1 MVAYLRRI
9 NLCIIVHLTC
19 TLFAV
24 AQTHP
29 ADTTKLHYPVRKTIP
44 ATLDDL
50 RPGPV
55 DFKNP
60 RNLKTVVEYDAANN
74 MYRVHI
80 RLGKSD
86 LAVPLL
92 LTPEEYAAWKMKRSM
107 HAWFREKN
115 AKETTQGKHEF
126 DFMDERFNPK
136 PLDKIFGPGGV
147 KIRMQGTVDLKTGMR
162 YSNVQNPTLP
172 ENMRKT
178 WQFDFDPKINAN
190 VGGSVGEKVNL
201 DMNYNTD
208 ATFDFDSKKLKL
220 SYEGHEDDIIQ
231 LLEAGNVSMTTNNSL
246 IRGASALFGI
256 RADLQFGKLK
266 LQTVVSQQE
275 SEARTVTSKGGVQT
289 TPFEFSADR
298 YDENRHFFLAHYF
311 RDTYDKNMSQLP
323 TILSGVK
330 INRIEVWVTNKRGNY
345 ENPRNLVAFTDMA
358 ENKHISR
365 PDLWQPSGSIEPR
378 NDANSLYSL
387 VTTAY
392 TGLRN
397 VSEVNGIMNS
407 IGAAGGTDYE
417 KIESARLLASTDY
430 MLNESL
436 GYISLKQALQPD
448 EVLAVAFEYTL
459 AGRRYQVGEFS
470 SDIKESASSLYVK
483 LLKSTSNSPRT
494 GCWPLMMKNVYAL
507 NANQVQQEKFRLD
520 ITYLSDT
527 AGVYLKYIPDGKINR
542 VPLLKVM
549 NLDRLDS
556 RNQPGADGFFDFVPG
571 YTITVQNGRV
581 IFPVVEPFGSH
592 LRKMIAND
600 AVADKY
606 VFQELYD
613 STLTVARQTAEKN
626 KFRLQGEFK
635 ASSGT
640 EIRLG
645 AMNVPPGSV
654 VVMAGGVTLTEFT
667 DYTVDY
673 VMGVVTIINQSII
686 DAGTPISVNL
696 ESLTLYNMMRKTMLG
711 MNFTY
716 DFSRDF
722 QFGGTIMHLREKP
735 YTTKVA
741 MGSEPISNTLWGV
754 NLSWKKQSQW
764 LTNMIDKL
772 PFVTATQPS
781 TINFMGEF
789 AHLIP
794 GHNKN
799 IQGDASYIDDFE
811 STQSG
816 IDLKQPAAWMLA
828 STPWS
833 GEKGMFPEASKTND
847 IEYGKNRALLSWYYI
862 DRLFTRRNSSLT
874 PSHIKNDEEQLSNH
888 YVREVYEQEIFPNK
902 EALYQ
907 QSPVLPVLN
916 MAYYPKE
923 RGPYNLDTEM
933 LPDGKL
939 RSPAKRWGGMMRKLD
954 TSDFEAANIEYIE
967 FWLLD
972 PFIYENKETTRQGG
986 DLYINLGE
994 VSEDIL
1000 KDGRKFFENGLPVD
1014 GNLSRVDETVWGRVP
1029 RDRSVVYAFDNTG
1042 GARKRQD
1049 VGLNGLSTADEQT
1062 FPTYADYLNKVRA
1075 IVDSQ
1080 TYQKFLDDPAGDNY
1094 HYYRGTDYD
1103 LEQRSI
1109 LDRYK
1114 YYNNTEGNSTAADD
1128 SPEKYDISAKTVP
1141 DVEDINQDNTLNENE
1156 KYFQYKINLR
1166 PGSLQVGTNYI
1177 TDKRT
1182 ANVNLRNGD
1191 TEEVTWYQ
1199 FKVPVQSGTS
1209 VGGISDFKSIRFMR
1223 VFLTDFEQDVVL
1235 RFGTFQLVRGEWRTY
1250 TEPLDNSHNPAPS
1263 VTGTLEVSKVNIEE
1277 NGSRTPVNYVLP
1289 PGVSRVIDPGQPQLR
1304 QQNEQSLSL
1313 KVQDLAAGD
1322 ARAVYKN
1329 TGMDMRRYKRL
1340 QMFVHAEKLL
1350 SDDTQLEHNELSVF
1364 IRLGSDYRSNYYE
1377 YEIPLSLTEPGNYS
1391 GLSTIGALA
1400 VWPESNMLDIPL
1412 SLFTN
1417 LKLERNKKKS
1427 DPDSGV
1433 TYGKLY
1439 SGYDPE
1445 KSANKVS
1452 IIGNPS
1458 LAEVRTIMIGIRNN
1472 ARSKKSGEVW
1482 VNELRLTEFDEDGG
1496 WAARGNLNVQLSDI
1510 GNVNVG
1516 GHVETAGFGGL
1527 EQSVSERRLDDYY
1540 QYSFT
1545 TNFELGRFLP
1555 AKAKISVPVYF
1566 SYSKEKVS
1574 PKYNPLDKDIL
1585 LKDALDILETRQ
1597 EKDSLRSIAEEIVT
1611 YKNFSLS
1618 NMRVGI
1624 ASKKPMPYDPANFS
1638 FSYAYTRKFN
1648 SGNTTKYEDE
1658 KDWRGSMNY
1667 SYTPVFKPWEPFKK
1681 MKNKS
1686 PWLRFIKDFNLNW
1699 LPQNIAFNTDISR
1712 HYYELQLRDVEN
1724 VDSGVEIPLSFAKQ
1738 FLWNRDF
1745 AIRWNFS
1752 KGLRMD
1758 FTSATHAEIEEPY
1771 GAVNKELYPDEYSEW
1786 KDEVKRSLLSLG
1798 RPLDYKQTFNLS
1810 YQLPLDKFP
1819 VTDWM
1824 TTDVRFASSYN
1835 WDRGIALLEGPSA
1848 GNTISNQRMYDIN
1861 GRVNMELLY
1870 NKVSYLKDINRR
1882 GWKPEKDNFWGKV
1895 GHYAL
1900 RMAMMTRNFSIAYR
1914 NTFAMSI
1921 PGFLPD
1927 VGDMFG
1933 QKKNNGFLAPGLD
1946 FAFGLAGFSYVE
1958 KAQERGWLI
1967 GNDSITSPART
1978 NSMEDIQFRMTL
1990 EPLPDLKVDLN
2001 ASRTR
2006 NNTRDVQY
2014 MYDDMPETR
2023 GGNFTMTVITIGSA
2037 FEGSDASSG
2046 YRSKSFERFVDNLDI
2061 IQKRV
2066 EAQYNGAIYPEGT
2079 KLAGQTFDTANG
2091 TVNKNSPDVMIP
2103 AFFAA
2108 YTGRDAGKTSL
2119 NLFPNL
2125 LSLMPNWRINYSG
2138 LVKLPFLQKHFQAF
2152 NLNHAYRSTYSIGSY
2167 NTYQSFLGYMGD
2179 LGFIE
2184 DVQSGM
2190 PIPSGRY
2197 DIGTVSI
2204 NEQFNPLFGI
2214 DMTLH
2219 NGVTFKAEYKTTRVL
2234 NLSMA
2239 ANQVIESRSKDLVFG
2254 AGYKVLNWNPFKGR
2268 NRKNSKNVVSND
2280 LILRTD
2286 VSFRNQSALSRD
2298 VQLLTT
2304 QPTTG
2309 NRALKISCTADYVL
2323 SKMLT
2328 LRLYYDRQQNTPL
2341 VSNSYPVIT
2350 SDFGVSMRFTLT
2362 H

>member
-1 MVAYLRRI
+1 LW
-9 NLCIIVHLTC
+9 
-19 TLFAV
+19 
-24 AQTHP
+24 Q
-29 ADTTKLHYPVRKTIP
+29 K
-44 ATLDDL
+44 
-50 RPGPV
+50 PV
-55 DFKNP
+55 DLKNP
-60 RNLKTVVEYDAANN
+60 RNLKTEVEYDAANN
-74 MYRVHI
+74 VYKVYT
-80 RLGKSD
+80 RLGGKTLD
-86 LAVPLL
+86 IPLIM
-92 LTPEEYAAWKMKRSM
+92 TADEYSAWKMKRSM
-107 HAWFREKN
+107 QAWFREKN
-115 AKETTQGKHEF
+115 TRESTNEKYEF

-136 PLDKIFGPGGV
+136 PLDRIFGPGGV
-147 KIRMQGTVDLKTGMR
+147 KIRLQGTVEMKTGLR

-172 ENMRKT
+172 ENMRKS

-208 ATFDFDSKKLKL
+208 ATFDFGSQKLKL

-231 LLEAGNVSMTTNNSL
+231 LLEAGNVSMTTGNSL

-323 TILSGVK
+323 TVLSGVK
-330 INRIEVWVTNKRGNY
+330 INRIEVWVTNKRGDY
-345 ENPRNLVAFTDMA
+345 ENPRNLVAFTDLA

-365 PDLWQPSGSIEPR
+365 PDLWQSSGGIEPR
-378 NDANSLYSL
+378 NDATSLYSQA
-387 VTTAY
+387 TTAY
-392 TGLRN
+392 SGLRN
-397 VSEVNGIMNS
+397 ISEVSGIMNG
-407 IGAAGGTDYE
+407 IGAAGGADYE
-417 KIESARLLASTDY
+417 KVESARLLVSTDY
-430 MLNESL
+430 TLNETL

-448 EVLAVAFEYTL
+448 EVLAVAFEYTI

-470 SDIKESASSLYVK
+470 SDIKETASSLYVK

-542 VPLLKVM
+542 TPLLRVM

-556 RNQPGADGFFDFVPG
+556 RNQPGADGFFDFVEG

-592 LRKMIAND
+592 LRRMIGND

-635 ASSGT
+635 ASSGA

-654 VVMAGGVTLTEFT
+654 VVTAGGVTLTEFT

-696 ESLTLYNMMRKTMLG
+696 ESLTMYNMMRKTMLG

-716 DFSRDF
+716 DYSKDF

-735 YTTKVA
+735 FNNKVA
-741 MGSEPISNTLWGV
+741 MGSEPIANTLWGV
-754 NLSWKKQSQW
+754 NMAWKKQSQW

-789 AHLIP
+789 AQLIP

-816 IDLKQPAAWMLA
+816 IDLKQPLAWMHA

-833 GEKGMFPEASKTND
+833 GEKGMFPEAGKTND

-874 PSHIKNDEEQLSNH
+874 PSHIKTDLEQLSDH

-907 QSPVLPVLN
+907 ESHALAVLN
-916 MAYYPKE
+916 LAYYPHE
-923 RGPYNLDTEM
+923 RGPYNLDTDIQT
-933 LPDGKL
+933 DGRLKN
-939 RSPAKRWGGMMRKLD
+939 PAKRWGGMMRKLD
-954 TSDFEAANIEYIE
+954 TSDFESANIEYIE

-972 PFIYENKETTRQGG
+972 PFIKENEETTRQGG

-1000 KDGRKFFENGLPVD
+1000 KDGKKFFENGLPVD
-1014 GNLSRVDETVWGRVP
+1014 GNPNRIEETVWGRVP
-1029 RDRSVVYAFDNTG
+1029 RDRSIVYAFDNTS
-1042 GARKRQD
+1042 GARRVQD
-1049 VGLNGLSTADEQT
+1049 VGLNGLSTADEQN
-1062 FPTYADYLNKVRA
+1062 FSTYSDYLNKVRA
-1075 IVDSQ
+1075 IVDPQ

-1094 HYYRGTDYD
+1094 HYFRGTDYD
-1103 LEQRSI
+1103 QEERSI

-1114 YYNNTEGNSTAADD
+1114 YYNNTEGNSTAAED
-1128 SPEKYDISAKTVP
+1128 SPERYDISAKTVP

-1156 KYFQYKINLR
+1156 KYFQYKISLR
-1166 PGSLQVGTNYI
+1166 PENLQVGSNYI
-1177 TDKRT
+1177 TDKRKAT
-1182 ANVNLRNGD
+1182 VNLRNGD

-1199 FKVPVQSGTS
+1199 FKVPVRSGVS
-1209 VGGISDFKSIRFMR
+1209 VGGINDFKSIRFMR
-1223 VFLTDFEQDVVL
+1223 MFLTGFEQQVVL
-1235 RFGTFQLVRGEWRTY
+1235 RFATFQLIRGEWRTY
-1250 TEPLDNSHNPAPS
+1250 TEPLDNTQNPSPS

-1313 KVQDLAAGD
+1313 KVEDLAAGD

-1350 SDDTQLEHNELSVF
+1350 TDNTELENNDMAVF

-1377 YEIPLSLTEPGNYS
+1377 YEIPLSLTEHGNYS
-1391 GLSTIGALA
+1391 SLSEAGALA
-1400 VWPESNMLDIPL
+1400 VWPESNMLNIPL

-1417 LKLERNKKKS
+1417 LKLERNQEKS
-1427 DPDSGV
+1427 DPESGV
-1433 TYGKLY
+1433 TFTRLY
-1439 SGYDPE
+1439 SNYDPE
-1445 KSANKVS
+1445 KPANKVS

-1458 LAEVRTIMIGIRNN
+1458 LAEVKTIMIGVRNN
-1472 ARSKKSGEVW
+1472 ARTRKSAEVW

-1496 WAARGNLNVQLSDI
+1496 WAARGNVNVQLSDI
-1510 GNVNVG
+1510 GNINVG

-1527 EQSVSERRLDDYY
+1527 EQGVNERRLDDYY

-1545 TNFELGRFLP
+1545 TSFELGRFLP
-1555 AKAKISVPVYF
+1555 AKAKISVSVYF
-1566 SYSKEKVS
+1566 SYSKEKTS

-1585 LKDALDILETRQ
+1585 LKDALKMLGTER
-1597 EKDSLRSIAEEIVT
+1597 EKDSLRNIAEEIVT

-1638 FSYAYTRKFN
+1638 FSYSYTRRFN
-1648 SGNTTKYEDE
+1648 SGNTTRYEDE
-1658 KDWRGSMNY
+1658 KDWQGSMTYDY
-1667 SYTPVFKPWEPFKK
+1667 SPSVKPWEPFKK
-1681 MKNKS
+1681 MENKS
-1686 PWLRFIKDFNLNW
+1686 SWLKFVRDFNLNW
-1699 LPQNIAFNTDISR
+1699 LPQNINFHTDLSR
-1712 HYYELQLRDVEN
+1712 HYYELQLRDVEPGEGTT
-1724 VDSGVEIPLSFAKQ
+1724 DIPLSVAKD
-1738 FLWNRDF
+1738 FLWNRNF
-1745 AIRWNFS
+1745 GIRWNFS
-1752 KGLRMD
+1752 RGLRMD
-1758 FTSATHAEIEEPY
+1758 FTSATRAEVEEPY
-1771 GAVNKELYPDEYSEW
+1771 GPVNKDLYPDQYTAW
-1786 KDEVKRSLLSLG
+1786 KDSVQRSLLSLG
-1798 RPLDYKQTFNLS
+1798 RPLDYQQTFNLS

-1819 VTDWM
+1819 ATDWM
-1824 TTDVRFASSYN
+1824 QADTRFASSYN

-1848 GNTISNQRMYDIN
+1848 GNTISNQRSVD
-1861 GRVNMELLY
+1861 VNLRANLALLY
-1870 NKVSYLKDINRR
+1870 NKVPFLRKPPRGLK
-1882 GWKPEKDNFWGKV
+1882 PLLM
-1895 GHYAL
+1895 L
-1900 RMAMMTRNFSIAYR
+1900 RSITIGYR

-1921 PGFLPD
+1921 PGFMPD

-1946 FAFGLAGFSYVE
+1946 FAFGLTGFSYIE
-1958 KAQERGWLI
+1958 KAQERGWLNT
-1967 GNDSITSPART
+1967 NDSITSPART
-1978 NSMEDIQFRMTL
+1978 NAMEDIQVRFAL
-1990 EPLPDLKVDLN
+1990 EPFPDLKIDLH

-2014 MYDDMPETR
+2014 MFNGAPETR
-2023 GGNFTMTVITIGSA
+2023 GGNFMMTVITLGSA
-2037 FEGSDASSG
+2037 FEGTNASSG
-2046 YRSKSFERFVDNLDI
+2046 YHSRAFEQFVDNLDI

-2066 EAQYNGAIYPEGT
+2066 EAQYHGSVYPEGT
-2079 KLAGQTFDTANG
+2079 RLAGQSFNPANG
-2091 TVNKNSPDVMIP
+2091 TVSRYSPDVMAP
-2103 AFFAA
+2103 AFLAA
-2108 YTGRDAGKTSL
+2108 YTGRSASKTSL
-2119 NLFPNL
+2119 KLFPGL
-2125 LSLMPNWRINYSG
+2125 LSMMPNWRITYSG
-2138 LVKLPFLQKHFQAF
+2138 LVRLPFLKDHFRTV
-2152 NLNHAYRSTYSIGSY
+2152 NLNHAYRSTYAIGSY
-2167 NTYQSFLGYMGD
+2167 NTYQSFLSYMGD
-2179 LGFIE
+2179 LGFVE
-2184 DVQSGM
+2184 DVQTGM
-2190 PIPSGRY
+2190 PTPSSRY
-2197 DIGTVSI
+2197 DISTVSI
-2204 NEQFNPLFGI
+2204 NEQFNPLLGI
-2214 DMTLH
+2214 DMMH
-2219 NGVTFKAEYKTTRVL
+2219 NNGITVKAEYRTTRVL

-2239 ANQVIESRSKDLVFG
+2239 AAQVIESRSRDFVFG
-2254 AGYKVLNWNPFKGR
+2254 AGYTLVNWNPFRAR
-2268 NRKNSKNVVSND
+2268 NRKDSKKEISND
-2280 LILRTD
+2280 LILRAD
-2286 VSFRNQSALSRD
+2286 VSLRNQSALSRD
-2298 VQLLTT
+2298 IQSLGV
-2304 QPTTG
+2304 QPTAG
-2309 NRALKISCTADYVL
+2309 NRALKVSFTADYVL

-2350 SDFGVSMRFTLT
+2350 SDFGFSMRFTLKQ
-2362 H
+2362 